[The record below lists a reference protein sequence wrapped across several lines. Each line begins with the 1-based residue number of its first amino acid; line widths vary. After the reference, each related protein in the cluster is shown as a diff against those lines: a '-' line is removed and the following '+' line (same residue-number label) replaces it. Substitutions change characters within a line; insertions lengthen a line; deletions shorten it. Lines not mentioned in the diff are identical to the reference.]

1 MRIPSVWMTVLS
13 LLAGGVVWGAE
24 PPVGPQP
31 GAVPETVPPF
41 ADPEWMFR
49 QLFGEQDEEDRR
61 ALAAIEISARE
72 ERELG
77 RQAVEA
83 SLAYLKRQGI
93 TVVSR
98 GKDVAYLHT
107 LVETIRPMMDNAE
120 RYPAIR
126 IYLAR
131 SPECEA
137 RSFPG
142 GTLIFFQGL
151 LERARSEAA
160 LIAVVGHELS
170 HLDRG
175 HQLQRLRRMKLAQRT
190 FSGNAGGASPQQFF
204 RAGTALVQIWTRPFR
219 PELEAEADRDGA
231 TWAYRA
237 GYDPRELAALL
248 LRMRRPGAAPEAMI
262 PPFLKSHPDPLSR
275 HREVMSTYERLQ
287 RETPR
292 DALYVGRENLRRR
305 IPRTRREF
313 DDR

>member
-1 MRIPSVWMTVLS
+1 MRIPGVWMVVLW
-13 LLAGGVVWGAE
+13 LVAGGVALGAE
-24 PPVGPQP
+24 PPAGPP
-31 GAVPETVPPF
+31 PEAVPEAVPRF

-49 QLFGEQDEEDRR
+49 QLFGEQAQEDRQ
-61 ALAAIEISARE
+61 ALAEIEISARE

-98 GKDVAYLHT
+98 GKDVAYLHA
-107 LVETIRPMMDNAE
+107 LVETVRPMMVNAA

-151 LERARSEAA
+151 LETAQSEAA

-190 FSGNAGGASPQQFF
+190 FSGKAGGATPEEFF
-204 RAGTALVQIWTRPFR
+204 RAGTAVVQIWTRPFR
-219 PELEAEADRDGA
+219 PEAEAEADRDGA

-248 LRMRRPGAAPEAMI
+248 LRMRRRDAAAGAPM
-262 PPFLKSHPDPLSR
+262 PWFLKSHPDPLSR
-275 HREVMSTYERLQ
+275 HREVTAVYERLQ
-287 RETPR
+287 QENPRES
-292 DALYVGRENLRRR
+292 LYVGRENLRRR
-305 IPRTRREF
+305 IPRSKREF
-313 DDR
+313 ADR